1 MKYIEILKAFTGKN
15 YVPLE
20 GTRHVL
26 LPQDIIEGNIDKS
39 KMRDDVKQSLISLSK
54 RLESITPEQFKKLSQ
69 NPELRDTFIS
79 LRWLAYSV
87 GIFSNEYI
95 NQNTNYKENDV
106 YMNVTPRL
114 FTKIGGA
121 SIMNFPERSLVKIDR
136 GEGNIDQR
144 EFDKRMEFQ
153 HDFYKEYGKER

>member
-1 MKYIEILKAFTGKN
+1 MPK
-15 YVPLE
+15 
-20 GTRHVL
+20 
-26 LPQDIIEGNIDKS
+26 DIIEGNIDKS

-54 RLESITPEQFKKLSQ
+54 RLKSITPEQFKMLSQ
-69 NPELRDTFIS
+69 KPELRDTFIC

-95 NQNTNYKENDV
+95 DPNTNHKKNEV

-121 SIMNFPERSLVKIDR
+121 SVMNFSEHSLVKIDR
-136 GEGNIDQR
+136 
-144 EFDKRMEFQ
+144 
-153 HDFYKEYGKER
+153 